1 MLRGVARRLRPPPA
15 LRAASSAASAS
26 AEQPPEAPPL
36 LLRDF
41 LFDRLYHPRLGY
53 FTARH
58 GSVGA
63 LPDPLPFKHLL
74 NRGEYLARVEAA
86 YREAGVS
93 WFTPVE
99 LFQPWYARALA
110 RHILRLHGASAAP
123 LHVYEL
129 GGGGGTAARGI
140 LDAVRELAPE
150 VYRGM
155 RYTAV
160 EVSAQ
165 LAARQAAAVAAA
177 GHAARYTVERR
188 DAADVAGWGGP
199 DAVPCFVLALEVLD
213 NLPHDRVVR
222 RGGAGGGDDW
232 LETRVAGVRDAPEA
246 PPAQAAAEAAAPRGR
261 ERARALASAAQRE
274 ATAVEGYC
282 GGNETL
288 REVLVP
294 LAGAALR
301 RICVS
306 HRETA
311 QLTRGT
317 RTRPAGEALPGG
329 VAAL

>member
-15 LRAASSAASAS
+15 ARAASAAASSS
-26 AEQPPEAPPL
+26 ADAAPPAEAPPL

-41 LFDRLYHPRLGY
+41 LFDRLYHPRCGY

-63 LPDPLPFKHLL
+63 LPSPLPFKHLL
-74 NRGEYLARVEAA
+74 NRAEYIARVEAA

-123 LHVYEL
+123 LRVYEL

-150 VYRGM
+150 VYRDM

-165 LAARQAAAVAAA
+165 LAARQSAAVAGA
-177 GHAARYTVERR
+177 GHAARFCVERR

-199 DAVPCFVLALEVLD
+199 DDAPCFVLALELLD

-222 RGGAGGGDDW
+222 RGGGGAAGGEW
-232 LETRVAGVRDAPEA
+232 QETRVAGVRDAPEA
-246 PPAQAAAEAAAPRGR
+246 PPAPVTAEAAAPRGR
-261 ERARALASAAQRE
+261 ERARALASAAAQPAPHE
-274 ATAVEGYC
+274 SIAVAADADAH
-282 GGNETL
+282 ETL

-294 LAGAALR
+294 LAGASLR
-301 RICVS
+301 CTCSGVAR
-306 HRETA
+306 
-311 QLTRGT
+311 LTRS
-317 RTRPAGEALPGG
+317 
-329 VAAL
+329 AA

>member
-15 LRAASSAASAS
+15 LRAASGAASAS

-63 LPDPLPFKHLL
+63 LPAPLPFKHLL
-74 NRGEYLARVEAA
+74 NRSEYLARVEAA

-110 RHILRLHGASAAP
+110 RHILRLHGASATP

-188 DAADVAGWGGP
+188 DAADVAGWGGQ
-199 DAVPCFVLALEVLD
+199 DAAPCFVLALEVLD

-222 RGGAGGGDDW
+222 RSGGGGGGDEDW

-246 PPAQAAAEAAAPRGR
+246 PPAPPAAEAAAPRGR
-261 ERARALASAAQRE
+261 ERARALASAVQRDASAAAANGE
-274 ATAVEGYC
+274 AA
-282 GGNETL
+282 ETL

-294 LAGAALR
+294 LAGAPL
-301 RICVS
+301 
-306 HRETA
+306 
-311 QLTRGT
+311 L
-317 RTRPAGEALPGG
+317 
-329 VAAL
+329 

>member
-15 LRAASSAASAS
+15 ARAASAAASSS
-26 AEQPPEAPPL
+26 ADAAPPAEAPPL

-41 LFDRLYHPRLGY
+41 LFDRLYHPRCGY

-63 LPDPLPFKHLL
+63 LPAPLPFKHLL
-74 NRGEYLARVEAA
+74 NRAEYLARVEAA

-110 RHILRLHGASAAP
+110 RHILRLHAASAAP
-123 LHVYEL
+123 LRVYEL

-150 VYRGM
+150 VYRDM

-165 LAARQAAAVAAA
+165 LAARQSAAVAGA
-177 GHAARYTVERR
+177 GHAARFCVERR

-199 DAVPCFVLALEVLD
+199 DDAPCFVLALELLD

-222 RGGAGGGDDW
+222 RGGGGGGGGGEW

-246 PPAQAAAEAAAPRGR
+246 PPAPPAEAAPRGR
-261 ERARALASAAQRE
+261 ERARALASAAQPAQRE
-274 ATAVEGYC
+274 AAADGDAH
-282 GGNETL
+282 ETL

-294 LAGAALR
+294 LAGASLR
-301 RICVS
+301 CACFGVVR
-306 HRETA
+306 
-311 QLTRGT
+311 LTRFVA
-317 RTRPAGEALPGG
+317 RDRPAG
-329 VAAL
+329 